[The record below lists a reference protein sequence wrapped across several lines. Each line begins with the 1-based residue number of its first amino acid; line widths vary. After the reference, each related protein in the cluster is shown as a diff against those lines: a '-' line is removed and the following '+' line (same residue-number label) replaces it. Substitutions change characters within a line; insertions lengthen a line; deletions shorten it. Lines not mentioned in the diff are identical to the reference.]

1 MATLVALLGA
11 MFVAMGSV
19 SAAETI
25 KLSLVG
31 GASDARYIE
40 SDNVVKAGSNYSIIG
55 ESTVD
60 TTPTWNAANS
70 FLVGDSGLIVRAAV
84 DPSIAA
90 KGAGSATQGQVLGT
104 LIVPSSTSAGDYLV
118 YAKVGTETG
127 ELKVTVGEP
136 GVGAGSAELSLDSF
150 HLDGKTGTEVGT
162 FTCGPASGG
171 TTTGDAIHVKEKESE
186 QTDTASSG
194 AGIAATDTGVCL
206 IVNVKNTMGNKP
218 NVPEVTRVTF
228 ITPGAATDS
237 SSYATTASGS
247 VNAFGDAD
255 GGVSQRH
262 TVRKEKPGTI
272 DVYAIVFG
280 AGGAV
285 ATSNTLTLTFTGDA
299 TSILVEDAATTLH
312 YSTVADAK
320 GDDDGD
326 DNTEDSS
333 ADDNARDPNGTDTT
347 DPPTIRLQVTATD
360 GSGNTAT
367 VPTTGYSSTIK
378 NADGD
383 TVLSN
388 KISVPSTAVV
398 DGGQTYLVITGHGTE
413 AAKLAPGTY
422 TIEVTNGTRKDSAM
436 FVVSGGAGMISLEV
450 DSETVEVGQV
460 VKVTAEVSDADGNA
474 VIDNTEVTF
483 EVAGA
488 LDLKLLGATN
498 GMVTGKTKAGS
509 ASARALVSKGTGSA
523 SFVVSVGS
531 IYETIT
537 VSTMAEEE
545 EAMPEEEASVSCL
558 SELSGF
564 ATWSCGVSADA
575 SEIFAMVSARGV
587 SAIHLW
593 NGSTWVRYSVV
604 DDAMVPGSSDFMV
617 TENDILYISN

>member
-1 MATLVALLGA
+1 MVALIGA
-11 MFVAMGSV
+11 MFTSLGSV

-31 GASDARYIE
+31 GAGDARYIE

-60 TTPTWNAANS
+60 TTPSWDAANS
-70 FLVGDSGLIVRAAV
+70 FLVGDSGLIVRAATGPAV
-84 DPSIAA
+84 AA
-90 KGAGSATQGQVLGT
+90 KGVGSATQTAVLGT
-104 LIVPSSTSAGDYLV
+104 LIVPSSTTSGDYLV

-150 HLDGKTGTEVGT
+150 HLDGKNDSVDGT

-171 TTTGDAIHVKEKESE
+171 TTSGDDIHVKEKESE

-194 AGIAATDTGVCL
+194 EGTADTDTGICL

-228 ITPGAATDS
+228 ITPGAEADS
-237 SSYATTASGS
+237 SSYATTGGGS
-247 VNAFGDAD
+247 VTAFDDDD

-262 TVRKEKPGTI
+262 TVKKEKAGTI

-285 ATSNTLTLTFTGDA
+285 ATSNTITLTFTGDA
-299 TSILVEDAATTLH
+299 TSIVVEDATTTLH

-320 GDDDGD
+320 ADDDGD
-326 DNTEDSS
+326 DDTEDNST
-333 ADDNARDPNGTDTT
+333 ADNDDDPNGTDAN

-360 GSGNTAT
+360 DSGNTAT

-383 TVLSN
+383 AVLVN

-398 DGGQTYLVITGHGTE
+398 DGGKTYLVVTGHGTE
-413 AAKLAPGTY
+413 AAELAPGTY

-460 VKVTAEVSDADGNA
+460 VKVTAAVSDADGNA

-498 GMVTGKTKAGS
+498 GMVKGKTKAGS

-537 VSTMAEEE
+537 VSTMAEEP
-545 EAMPEEEASVSCL
+545 EAMPEEEASVACL
-558 SELSGF
+558 SNLNGF
-564 ATWSCGVSADA
+564 STWSCGVESSA
-575 SEIFAMVSARGV
+575 SEIFDLVSGRG
-587 SAIHLW
+587 ATALHLW
-593 NGSTWVRYSVV
+593 NGTAWVRYSVV
-604 DDAMVPGSSDFMV
+604 DGTMVPGSSDFMV
-617 TENDILYISN
+617 AENDILYISN